1 MHAQVQRQMQSTQ
14 GGVYATSQGVVVSQ
28 SVGQQSVI
36 GGHSSNNVVLSQGF
50 QQKNWALLIDSN
62 TETFQPTLYPNPFRA
77 GITLS
82 FRTEINSPVT
92 LALYNIA
99 GIKAYTTTFTP
110 GGASAYVA
118 ISKIPSA
125 TYMAKIT
132 YEEHTYYQ
140 YLIKY

>member
-1 MHAQVQRQMQSTQ
+1 MGLPS
-14 GGVYATSQGVVVSQ
+14 
-28 SVGQQSVI
+28 
-36 GGHSSNNVVLSQGF
+36 
-50 QQKNWALLIDSN
+50 LL
-62 TETFQPTLYPNPFRA
+62 E
-77 GITLS
+77 
-82 FRTEINSPVT
+82 TEINNPVT

-125 TYMAKIT
+125 TYMAKIN